1 MLVLVYWYKLVP
13 ASESNYHKK
22 NLKFVMVSFNEP
34 CIKSNS
40 KVNLINIQEKE
51 PFYKKVM
58 TVQFVIVKPE
68 SVS

>member
-1 MLVLVYWYKLVP
+1 
-13 ASESNYHKK
+13 
-22 NLKFVMVSFNEP
+22 MVSFNEP

-68 SVS
+68 SVSWQGGCGRLDFVYYVKYIW

>member
-1 MLVLVYWYKLVP
+1 
-13 ASESNYHKK
+13 
-22 NLKFVMVSFNEP
+22 MVSFNEP

-68 SVS
+68 SVLWQGGLWKAGFRVLC